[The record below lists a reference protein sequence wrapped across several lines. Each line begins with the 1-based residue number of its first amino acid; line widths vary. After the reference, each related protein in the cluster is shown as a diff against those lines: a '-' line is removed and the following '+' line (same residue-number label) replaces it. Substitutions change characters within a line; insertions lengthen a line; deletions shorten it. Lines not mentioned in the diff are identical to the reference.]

1 MDEDVIKEMVIL
13 VGGDDNAMIY
23 VKGEIRPELLNDRID
38 LANPDKF
45 LSMKLIYVELNRK
58 ASFSVVKCT
67 KRGFSISC
75 CILF

>member
-38 LANPDKF
+38 LSNPDKF
-45 LSMKLIYVELNRK
+45 LSMK
-58 ASFSVVKCT
+58 F
-67 KRGFSISC
+67 
-75 CILF
+75 